1 MILFL
6 LVFSYPFQ
14 YSLLQELSLR
24 ISFFLLLF
32 PYLRTR
38 FSVFHYLQMYCNYL
52 IGGITILSLTCVYVY
67 VYIRVKPLNEIIKK
81 YFLFHF
87 LHPLWLI
94 SIATLDSVEMDQ
106 LPYSCAFCRSSM
118 NLLSLVSSWLTD
130 MCLSTSLFCIFVIV
144 LVRLQTK
151 CLPYQKLHLLLLV
164 CWRLLE
170 LHVEWQQ
177 EVMHACRFS
186 WSPSVIIIFL
196 TILTKILCLLL

>member
-1 MILFL
+1 
-6 LVFSYPFQ
+6 
-14 YSLLQELSLR
+14 
-24 ISFFLLLF
+24 
-32 PYLRTR
+32 
-38 FSVFHYLQMYCNYL
+38 
-52 IGGITILSLTCVYVY
+52 
-67 VYIRVKPLNEIIKK
+67 
-81 YFLFHF
+81 
-87 LHPLWLI
+87 
-94 SIATLDSVEMDQ
+94 
-106 LPYSCAFCRSSM
+106 M

-196 TILTKILCLLL
+196 TILTKILCLLLWLSVSGLILCFLEFWNFVFALLVLASFNNLLSLIFLLWRLKFLKFY